1 MLRVQDVV
9 TDALWIVGLAGLL
22 ATFSYMSWYRSRQ
35 GWSWR
40 YLFSLPRLL
49 VPFCVSLELFC
60 IGLAVNGA
68 VAYQPAPWWETAAW
82 SILAVIFALQ
92 TVIYGWVGIRRG
104 WDTPIDERVD
114 HERSRRNQ

>member
-1 MLRVQDVV
+1 MLSVQDVV

-22 ATFSYMSWYRSRQ
+22 ATFSYMNWYRRRQ
-35 GWSWR
+35 GWRWR

-60 IGLAVNGA
+60 ISLAVKGV
-68 VAYQPAPWWETAAW
+68 VAYQPAPWWETIAW

-92 TVIYGWVGIRRG
+92 TVIYGWVGIRQG
-104 WDTPIDERVD
+104 WDTPIDERAD
-114 HERSRRNQ
+114 HERSRHN